1 MDAFLHACGVY
12 PALELEV
19 EATSKSRSLRY
30 CLRQPFAI
38 VGRHPAADLY
48 LDSDGI
54 RPRHVYFQAI
64 EGRIACINVSMTG
77 TIQTNVAEVETF
89 AWLEPNESVHFGN
102 RSVKLLQDEFE
113 HSVRQDVADPLM
125 PGSAWEIFGPRITL
139 EILNEEE
146 GTTRKTWLVDRLL
159 TLVGRAPKCAI
170 QLNHDLIS
178 NIHCSLVLTSMGLW
192 VVDLLGR
199 GGVLMNEQPVRMA
212 QLGLE
217 DEMRLGPF
225 RIRLQEIPVAIS
237 IPEESK
243 AFRPLLTPAGE
254 ILLPPPPAPQGSHH
268 QIRMYHTPWPGNVG
282 HADVLEEL
290 LEKLQNMHGP
300 MFQQYQQVIT
310 KMMATFETLD
320 PQQQEEVK
328 KELKRL
334 HDLSQEVESLE
345 NEEWNPDQPGIVL
358 PEEPT
363 SPQVSESAMNL
374 PSDEVRPDQL
384 TSDPPSVPRSAVSL
398 LKDPDTSVFRLP
410 MKRGDLFESAALDKV
425 DPPSSEWAVVETEML
440 SSEMAREAE
449 QLQQHTHQVAEA
461 AYGYAPLQSDEL
473 QPSTTP
479 LELSVMAQRGQSQQ
493 ARMASLQQEQ
503 SSIWKRLSGY
513 IFGKGK

>member
-1 MDAFLHACGVY
+1 MMDAFLHACGVH

-19 EATSKSRSLRY
+19 EATSKSRATRY
-30 CLRQPFAI
+30 SLRQPFAI

-64 EGRIACINVSMTG
+64 EGKVACINVSMTG
-77 TIQTNVAEVETF
+77 TIQTSEAEVETF
-89 AWLEPNESVHFGN
+89 AWLKPNESVHFGN
-102 RSVKLLQDEFE
+102 RSVKLIQEEYE
-113 HSVRQDVADPLM
+113 HLVRQEVVDPLA

-159 TLVGRAPKCAI
+159 TLVGKVPRCAI
-170 QLNHDLIS
+170 QLHHDLIS
-178 NIHCSLVLTSMGLW
+178 NIHCSMVLTSTGLW

-217 DEMRLGPF
+217 DELRLGPF
-225 RIRLQEIPVAIS
+225 RIRLQETPVAVN
-237 IPEESK
+237 IPEENK

-254 ILLPPPPAPQGSHH
+254 IVLPPAPAELGSHH
-268 QIRMYHTPWPGNVG
+268 QVRMYHTPWPDNAS

-290 LEKLQNMHGP
+290 MEKLQNMHGP
-300 MFQQYQQVIT
+300 MFQQYQQVIS
-310 KMMATFETLD
+310 KMMATFEGLD
-320 PQQQEEVK
+320 EKQQEEVK

-334 HDLSQEVESLE
+334 HALSQEVESLE
-345 NEEWNPDQPGIVL
+345 NEERNPDQPGIVL

-363 SPQVSESAMNL
+363 SLQASEFDMKTS
-374 PSDEVRPDQL
+374 SEDVRPDEL
-384 TSDPPSVPRSAVSL
+384 DPPSMPPRSAASL

-410 MKRGDLFESAALDKV
+410 MKRGDLFESATTV
-425 DPPSSEWAVVETEML
+425 DPPSSEWAAIDTEML
-440 SSEMAREAE
+440 SAEMAREAE
-449 QLQQHTHQVAEA
+449 KLQQKNNLAAEA
-461 AYGYAPLQSDEL
+461 AYSYDPLQSDEL
-473 QPSTTP
+473 QPSATALELPVKTP
-479 LELSVMAQRGQSQQ
+479 LGQSSQE
-493 ARMASLQQEQ
+493 RMNALQQEQ
-503 SSIWKRLSGY
+503 SSIWKKLSGFL
-513 IFGKGK
+513 FGKGK